1 MLFNS
6 LSFLIFFP
14 VTTALYFALAH
25 RYRWLLLLAASA
37 YFYACFIPK
46 YLLILM
52 LVIAIDYVAAIGI
65 ENASGRRRKALLGLS
80 LVANI
85 GILASFKYF
94 DFFNGNLHAL
104 AELIGWHYPIE
115 NLGWLL
121 PIGLSFHT
129 FQSLA
134 YTIEVY
140 RGRQSAERHLGVF
153 ALYVLFYPQ
162 LVAGP
167 IERPQHLL
175 PQLHAPQTFDANRT
189 FDGLRLMVWGLFKKM
204 VIADRMALIV
214 DLVYRDPQHFGAGWV
229 IVATWLFAIQ
239 IYCDFSGYSDT
250 AIGAAR
256 VLGMHLRVNF
266 ERPYESASVAE
277 FWRRWHMSLSTWFRD
292 YVYLPLG
299 GSRVA
304 PVTWVRNVAMVFLL
318 SGLRHGANWTF
329 VVWGALHG
337 AYLVLGR
344 FTASVRARVAALT
357 GLARLPALHR
367 LMQRVITF
375 QLVAFAWL
383 FFRATSM
390 DHAWHLLTRLGDG
403 AFWARPDATS
413 VWRLF
418 SSTRDGHLLI
428 GAALIALLLA
438 VEWLAA
444 RPAAAH
450 RWAATPVWL
459 RWPSYYALVVIILWM
474 GDLGARSFIYFQF

>member
-6 LSFLIFFP
+6 LTFLIFFP

-25 RYRWLLLLAASA
+25 RYRWMLLLAASA

-52 LVIAIDYVAAIGI
+52 LVIAIDYVAGIGI
-65 ENASGRRRKALLGLS
+65 EGATGRRRKALLGVS
-80 LVANI
+80 LAANI

-94 DFFNGNLHAL
+94 DFFNSNVRVL
-104 AELIGWHYPIE
+104 AEMIGWNYPIE

-140 RGRQSAERHLGVF
+140 RGRQPAERHLGIF

-175 PQLHAPQTFDANRT
+175 PQLHTPQDFDADRT
-189 FDGLRLMVWGLFKKM
+189 FDGLRLMLWGLFKKM

-214 DLVYRDPQHFGAGWV
+214 DLVYRDPQHFGFGWV
-229 IVATWLFAIQ
+229 VVSTWLFAIQ

-256 VLGMHLRVNF
+256 VLGYNLRVNF
-266 ERPYESASVAE
+266 ERPYESTSVAE

-299 GSRVA
+299 GNRV
-304 PVTWVRNVAMVFLL
+304 PRLTWVRNVAIVFVL
-318 SGLRHGANWTF
+318 SGLWHGANWTF
-329 VVWGALHG
+329 IVWGALHG
-337 AYLVLGR
+337 AYLIVGR
-344 FTASVRARVAALT
+344 FTATLRQRVAGAI
-357 GLARLPALHR
+357 GLLRHPLVHR
-367 LMQRVITF
+367 TLQRVITF
-375 QLVAFAWL
+375 QLVSFAWL

-390 DHAWHLLTRLGDG
+390 AEAGTLLSRAGDG
-403 AFWARPDATS
+403 PLFATPDVTTMAH
-413 VWRLF
+413 LF
-418 SSTRDGHLLI
+418 RTTRDGHLLI
-428 GAALIALLLA
+428 GGVLIALLLT
-438 VEWLAA
+438 VEWLSSRASAGARWSAA
-444 RPAAAH
+444 
-450 RWAATPVWL
+450 PVWL
-459 RWPSYYALVVIILWM
+459 RWPAYYALIVVILWM

>member
-25 RYRWLLLLAASA
+25 RYRWMLLLVASG

-52 LVIAIDYVAAIGI
+52 LVIAVDYVAGIGI
-65 ENASGRRRKALLGLS
+65 EGSTGRRRKALLGLS
-80 LVANI
+80 LAANI
-85 GILASFKYF
+85 GILASFKYV
-94 DFFNGNLHAL
+94 DFFNDNLRAL
-104 AELIGWHYPIE
+104 ATTLGWHYPIE

-140 RGRQSAERHLGVF
+140 RGNQKAERHLGIF

-175 PQLHAPQTFDANRT
+175 PQLHEPQEFDTERT
-189 FDGLRLMVWGLFKKM
+189 FDGLRLMLWGLFKKM

-214 DLVYRDPQHFGAGWV
+214 DLVFRDPQHFGGGWIV
-229 IVATWLFAIQ
+229 ISTWLFAIQ

-256 VLGMHLRVNF
+256 VLGLNLRVNF

-299 GSRVA
+299 GNRVSSA
-304 PVTWVRNVAMVFLL
+304 KWVRNVAVVFLL
-318 SGLRHGANWTF
+318 SGLWHGANWTF

-337 AYLVLGR
+337 LYLIVGR
-344 FTASVRARVAALT
+344 FTTDLRARVAGAV
-357 GLARLPALHR
+357 GLLRHPRIHHIV
-367 LMQRVITF
+367 QVVITF
-375 QLVAFAWL
+375 QLVSLAWL

-390 DHAWHLLTRLGDG
+390 DQAIAMLSRLGDG
-403 AFWARPDATS
+403 ALFARPEATDVS
-413 VWRLF
+413 RLF
-418 SSTRDGHLLI
+418 SATRDGHLLI
-428 GAALIALLLA
+428 GGLLIALMLA
-438 VEWLAA
+438 VEWLASRRDA
-444 RPAAAH
+444 DQ
-450 RWAATPVWL
+450 RWASAPVWL
-459 RWPSYYALVVIILWM
+459 RWPAYYALIVVILWM
-474 GDLGARSFIYFQF
+474 GDLGSRSFIYFQF